1 MKATLRTASPF
12 THMAQALQRLQPPA
26 PPQAAPA
33 DTERRSPVACMLREL
48 AQGPRDAAYLAAA
61 AGVKSALVMPLLKNH
76 LRARRVFTFQQDGRT
91 VYELQSTEAADLA
104 HQIQRACQLLRAH
117 GYRVEPR
124 Q

>member
-1 MKATLRTASPF
+1 MCIRDSPF

-26 PPQAAPA
+26 PAAANVHGEGPTA
-33 DTERRSPVACMLREL
+33 RMLREL

-76 LRARRVFTFQQDGRT
+76 LRARRVVSTQQDGRT
-91 VYELQSTEAADLA
+91 VYELQSAEAADLA
-104 HQIQRACQLLRAH
+104 RQIQRACQLLRAH

-124 Q
+124 GQTC